1 MSTKRILPP
10 IYLYAAI
17 GVMVM
22 LHFLI
27 PGTQLLSSP
36 WTFLGLI
43 PFLVG
48 LGINLLADSAF
59 KRHGTTVKP
68 FEESTA
74 LVTTGIFRFTRNPM
88 QLGFV
93 VFIFVTEVI
102 FIRVEEQM
110 LEEKFGQAFSEYKRK
125 VRRWI

>member
-1 MSTKRILPP
+1 
-10 IYLYAAI
+10 
-17 GVMVM
+17 M

-27 PGTQLLSSP
+27 PGSHLLSSP

-43 PFLVG
+43 PFLIG
-48 LGINLLADSAF
+48 LGINLLADNAF
-59 KRHGTTVKP
+59 KGHGTTVKP

-88 QLGFV
+88 LLGSLTPWIVIV
-93 VFIFVTEVI
+93 VFIFVMEII
-102 FIRVEEQM
+102 FIRVEEKM